1 MVSKKLGEYD
11 GEQHFIPVKN
21 WGGYKSFNE
30 LKERDALKDNFCYIN
45 KIKLF
50 RISYID
56 NIEIEMYKILLL
68 TNG

>member
-1 MVSKKLGEYD
+1 MVSKKLGLL
-11 GEQHFIPVKN
+11 
-21 WGGYKSFNE
+21 NE

-45 KIKLF
+45 NIKLF